1 MATKF
6 IALTEANFP
15 ADLKKQREHIRKLHG
30 ELTKAVD
37 TFKPLA
43 NTYVQGMAKN
53 AVTLIGK
60 AETPANIKTAAAEAL
75 VKLGAD
81 EHGVIPNMDN
91 LVYSFRFG
99 TAVVMGEPRKAKGES
114 KAAVF

>member
-30 ELTKAVD
+30 DLTKAVD
-37 TFKPLA
+37 AFNPLA

-81 EHGVIPNMDN
+81 DKGDIPNMDN

-99 TAVVMGEPRKAKGES
+99 TAVVMGEARKSKGES

>member
-30 ELTKAVD
+30 KLTKAVD

-43 NTYVQGMAKN
+43 NAYVQGMAKN

-60 AETPANIKTAAAEAL
+60 ADTPANVNVAAAEAL

-81 EHGVIPNMDN
+81 DKGDIPNMYN

>member
-37 TFKPLA
+37 AFKPLA

-53 AVTLIGK
+53 AVALIAK
-60 AETPANIKTAAAEAL
+60 ADTSAATKTAAAEAL
-75 VKLGAD
+75 VKLGANETGD
-81 EHGVIPNMDN
+81 IPNMDN

-99 TAVVMGEPRKAKGES
+99 TAVVMGEARKSKGES